1 MPSIAGSIVLLIPLS
16 ITTTET
22 TKFIDLRPLLCN
34 GSLVKHISYYDLL
47 SMNIS
52 DMASICLIKYNTPIH
67 IPIQYIACNLIIQ
80 WICDVQ

>member
-52 DMASICLIKYNTPIH
+52 DMASIC
-67 IPIQYIACNLIIQ
+67 
-80 WICDVQ
+80 V